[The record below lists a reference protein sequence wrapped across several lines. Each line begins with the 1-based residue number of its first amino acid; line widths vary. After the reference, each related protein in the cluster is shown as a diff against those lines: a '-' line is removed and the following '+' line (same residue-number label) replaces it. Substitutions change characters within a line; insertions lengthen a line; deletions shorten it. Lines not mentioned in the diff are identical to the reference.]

1 MLNEGGCDRLSAGIG
16 NISYVK
22 DLQTE
27 TIVTTK
33 FRCSKFSSYHSTSDT
48 HGWVRFKT
56 TNSRTLYQGMWGTSD
71 IVCACV
77 LMGWG
82 QVFQFLNFFLHELI
96 FINFCP
102 KICRGER
109 WMHLQITRSKNCI
122 KLNLF
127 SGYVKHLF
135 WTSVFAREKWLFRSF
150 QVKTFLK
157 YYRVQ
162 RKKKLTISQ
171 YSFLNLL

>member
-56 TNSRTLYQGMWGTSD
+56 SNSRTLYQGMCGTSD

-82 QVFQFLNFFLHELI
+82 HKFLVFKFFPARANIYKLRDVCICKLHI
-96 FINFCP
+96 
-102 KICRGER
+102 
-109 WMHLQITRSKNCI
+109 
-122 KLNLF
+122 
-127 SGYVKHLF
+127 
-135 WTSVFAREKWLFRSF
+135 AR
-150 QVKTFLK
+150 TA
-157 YYRVQ
+157 
-162 RKKKLTISQ
+162 
-171 YSFLNLL
+171 